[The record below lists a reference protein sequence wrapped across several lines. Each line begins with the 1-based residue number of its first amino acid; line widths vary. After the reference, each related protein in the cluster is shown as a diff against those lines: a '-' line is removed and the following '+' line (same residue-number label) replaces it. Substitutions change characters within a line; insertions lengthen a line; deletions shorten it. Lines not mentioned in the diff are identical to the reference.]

1 MPSSKNYKR
10 DYKQE
15 NKYKAQPE
23 QIKARVARNK
33 ARREAI
39 EAGVVKKGDNKQID
53 HKVPLS
59 KGGSNEKSNLRV
71 VHHSKNE
78 SFSRNSDGSM
88 KSQTSKKE
96 KGRKK

>member
-15 NKYKAQPE
+15 NKYKAKPE
-23 QIKARVARNK
+23 QIAARVKRNA
-33 ARREAI
+33 ARREALAEGI
-39 EAGVVKKGDNKQID
+39 VKKGDNKQID

-59 KGGSNEKSNLRV
+59 KGGSNSKENLRV
-71 VHHSKNE
+71 VHRSQNE
-78 SFSRNSDGSM
+78 SFARNKDGSL

-96 KGRKK
+96 KRK

>member
-23 QIKARVARNK
+23 QIKARVERNA
-33 ARREAI
+33 ARREALKEGI
-39 EAGVVKKGDNKQID
+39 VKKGDNKQVD

-59 KGGSNEKSNLRV
+59 KGGSNAKDNLRV
-71 VHHSKNE
+71 VHRSKNE
-78 SFSRNSDGSM
+78 SFARNSDGSL

-96 KGRKK
+96 RKGK

>member
-23 QIKARVARNK
+23 QIAARVKRNA
-33 ARREAI
+33 ARRDAL
-39 EAGVVKKGDNKQID
+39 EAGLVKKGDNKQID

-59 KGGSNEKSNLRV
+59 KGGSNSKDNLRV

-78 SFSRNSDGSM
+78 SFSRTRTGAL
-88 KSQTSKKE
+88 KSQTSKRE
-96 KGRKK
+96 RKK

>member
-1 MPSSKNYKR
+1 MPSSKGYKR

-23 QIKARVARNK
+23 QIAARVKRNA
-33 ARREAI
+33 ARREALA
-39 EAGVVKKGDNKQID
+39 EGTVKKGDGKQID

-59 KGGSNEKSNLRV
+59 KGGSNSKDNLRV
-71 VHHSKNE
+71 VSHSKNE
-78 SFSRNSDGSM
+78 SFARNKDGSL

-96 KGRKK
+96 KRK

>member
-23 QIKARVARNK
+23 QIAARVARNK
-33 ARREAI
+33 VRREAI

-59 KGGSNEKSNLRV
+59 KGGSNSKENLRV
-71 VHHSKNE
+71 VPHSKNE

-88 KSQTSKKE
+88 KSQTSKRE
-96 KGRKK
+96 KGKRK